1 MVPPLAYCDYRP
13 WQEPSKDLV
22 LKGTKTMANEQKAP
36 SSVNAAEGLLNQ
48 LKSQAEQAHRA
59 NDVFM
64 MGVYSEL
71 IRVATPVVTKAV
83 ARYHREERA
92 RLNTMH
98 KELRK
103 QVRESKPQKSEA

>member
-1 MVPPLAYCDYRP
+1 
-13 WQEPSKDLV
+13 
-22 LKGTKTMANEQKAP
+22 MADNNNKST

-48 LKSQAEQAHRA
+48 LKSQAEQAHKA

-83 ARYHREERA
+83 ARFHREERA
-92 RLNTMH
+92 RLNAMH
-98 KELRK
+98 KELRQ
-103 QVRESKPQKSEA
+103 QVNASKPQKSEA

>member
-1 MVPPLAYCDYRP
+1 MV
-13 WQEPSKDLV
+13 
-22 LKGTKTMANEQKAP
+22 NEQKST

-48 LKSQAEQAHRA
+48 LKGQAEQAHKS

-71 IRVATPVVTKAV
+71 IKVATPVVTRAV

-92 RLNTMH
+92 RLNALH
-98 KELRK
+98 GELRK
-103 QVRESKPQKSEA
+103 QARAEREKVRGQKPSNREG